1 MIDEFDVYRNQLR
14 DLINTKRH
22 IVCYIQKDTRLM
34 SAIESYCKNLPI
46 IQSTDLNEKAYWML
60 HGLTD
65 YPICQYELCSNRVS
79 FRGLKIGYSTACC
92 NSHAQI
98 VARPKIN
105 ETNLIRYGSTTPL
118 QNKEIREKI
127 NQHNIE
133 TYGTTHIV
141 NSAHFA
147 KKRIETC

>member
-1 MIDEFDVYRNQLR
+1 MIDEFDVYRNQLN
-14 DLINTKRH
+14 DLINTKHH
-22 IVCYIQKDTRLM
+22 IVCYLRKNSHLVQ
-34 SAIESYCKNLPI
+34 AINDYCKDLPI
-46 IQSTDLNEKAYWML
+46 TQSEDLNEKAYWML
-60 HGLTD
+60 HSLKT
-65 YPICQYELCSNRVS
+65 YPECQVETCNNRVS

-98 VARPKIN
+98 IARPKIN
-105 ETNLIRYGSTTPL
+105 ETNLIRYGSITPL

-141 NSAHFA
+141 NSAHFT